1 MSDLQIP
8 LSAQQLEI
16 LSIFNNKAITEQ
28 DWKELKELI
37 AAFFAKKSLGLAS
50 DAWDRL
56 KWTDETMDNLLNQH
70 LRTSYN
76 PNNQPG

>member
-1 MSDLQIP
+1 MSDVQIP
-8 LSAQQLEI
+8 LSPQQLEI

-37 AAFFAKKSLGLAS
+37 AAFFAQKSLGLAAE
-50 DAWDRL
+50 AWDKL
-56 KWTDETMDNLLNQH
+56 NWTDETVDHLLNQH

-76 PNNQPG
+76 PENQPG